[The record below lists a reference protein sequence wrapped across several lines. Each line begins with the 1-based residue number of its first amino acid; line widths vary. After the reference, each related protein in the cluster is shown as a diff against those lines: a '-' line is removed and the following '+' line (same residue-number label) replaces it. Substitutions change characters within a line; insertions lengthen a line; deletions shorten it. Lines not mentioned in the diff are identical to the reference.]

1 MQNRIADIDKRQL
14 KKAPTANDIAW
25 SLRKR
30 EILAM
35 NKVRFA
41 TTQTGYHNIKRK
53 HLIGFDRL
61 ASRLPSRGIGA
72 QQNENDLINRV
83 LFYTMSQKQLVTGNK
98 RELRQ
103 ELNIPSS
110 FAQSPVNENLVVEPG
125 AYQADQSEDYPA
137 VEPVR
142 LDMDTEGAGESK
154 ESEIQMADL
163 APITEAE
170 AAPMQQAEV
179 RSSTSELKEQIKSEW
194 ESQNPGG
201 KILTRGTKK
210 ELVKEWDGRWYKN
223 GLEGLEQQLQQL
235 IGRKPKSSPDDIRK
249 YIKNV
254 STSGGKLQAV
264 VQATYSTSD
273 SGQKKK
279 TIVKAR
285 PKSPF
290 MPSPKTSTR
299 KTNPF

>member
-137 VEPVR
+137 VEPVM
-142 LDMDTEGAGESK
+142 LDMDTEESR
-154 ESEIQMADL
+154 ESEIKMADL

-170 AAPMQQAEV
+170 AAPLQQAEV
-179 RSSTSELKEQIKSEW
+179 RLSTSELKEQIKSEW
-194 ESQNPGG
+194 ESQNPSGRMSN
-201 KILTRGTKK
+201 RGTKK
-210 ELVKEWDGRWYKN
+210 VLVKKWDGRWYKN
-223 GLEGLEQQLQQL
+223 DLEGLEQQLQQL
-235 IGRKPKSSPDDIRK
+235 IDRKPKSSPDGIRK

-273 SGQKKK
+273 SGQKQ
-279 TIVKAR
+279 KAR
-285 PKSPF
+285 PQSPF

-299 KTNPF
+299 KTNPFLSS